1 MKKKTYNQPAT
12 EVAAFQ
18 TERMMQDFNVSINNG
33 GSGDPHPSAGAP
45 ARSNPIP
52 D

>member
-1 MKKKTYNQPAT
+1 MKKKMYNQPAT

-18 TERMMQDFNVSINNG
+18 TERMMQDFNVSE
-33 GSGDPHPSAGAP
+33 GDPNLGGNEAHAP
-45 ARSNPIP
+45 RRSNPIP

>member
-1 MKKKTYNQPAT
+1 MKKKMYNQPAT

-18 TERMMQDFNVSINNG
+18 TERMMQDLLNVSVNG
-33 GSGDPHPSAGAP
+33 GGGGGGMAGAP

>member
-1 MKKKTYNQPAT
+1 MKKKMYNQPAT

-18 TERMMQDFNVSINNG
+18 TERMMQDAVASINPFG
-33 GSGDPHPSAGAP
+33 GGGVAGAP

>member
-1 MKKKTYNQPAT
+1 MKIMKKKMYNQPAT

-18 TERMMQDFNVSINNG
+18 TERMMQDMTVSKNG
-33 GSGDPHPSAGAP
+33 PYTGDPIG
-45 ARSNPIP
+45 